1 MISSDR
7 RASERRGAP
16 PSTTIS
22 LGAVLALERRARP
35 DRREQ
40 PRRRSELVTIAQL
53 ARRVNSGQTRLEV
66 IVDGTEGM
74 RLVAMFACGCGVVEP
89 IGAGT
94 ASVRAEWCGAHAAPA
109 LTIERRR
116 NH

>member
-7 RASERRGAP
+7 RAADRRGRTP
-16 PSTTIS
+16 VSSIS
-22 LGAVLALERRARP
+22 LGAVLAVERRARP

-40 PRRRSELVTIAQL
+40 PRRQADLRNIAQL
-53 ARRVNSGQTRLEV
+53 ARRINAGQTRLEV

-74 RLVAMFACGCGVVEP
+74 RLVAMFACGCRATEP

-109 LTIERRR
+109 VTIDRRLNR
-116 NH
+116 